1 MAIIEF
7 EGIQNARDLG
17 GIPVYGGKTVA
28 PGLFIRCGSLDK
40 PTESDIQKI
49 RGDLHVATIIDVRTG
64 WERAAKLDVE
74 IEGIENLHI
83 PFFDKKIVGIEYE
96 KPVEGTKKVG
106 NDFACDPSDFYQAM
120 ANPLTAVFM
129 GKGLKVTFDNALQG
143 RTTLIHCSGGK
154 DRAGVFSL
162 LLLSVLGA
170 NREDILEDYLLT
182 NVSREANIKPI
193 YERFLRLTGD
203 EELARK
209 VTDDHKAKPSNLENF
224 YASVDRKFGGMDTFI
239 ANQLG
244 ISDEDREL
252 LRAACTR

>member
-17 GIPVYGGKTVA
+17 GIPTYDGREVIG
-28 PGLFIRCGSLDK
+28 GLFIRCGSLDK
-40 PTESDIQKI
+40 PTVRDIQKI
-49 RGDLHVATIIDVRTG
+49 REDLHVATIVDVRTG
-64 WERAAKLDVE
+64 WERAAKPDVE
-74 IEGIENLHI
+74 IDGVENLHI
-83 PFFDKKIVGIEYE
+83 PFFDNEIVGIEYE
-96 KPVEGTKKVG
+96 KPVEGTQRVG
-106 NDFACDPSDFYQAM
+106 KDFACDPSDFYQAM

-129 GKGLKVTFDNALQG
+129 GKGLKVAFDNAVQG

-154 DRAGVFSL
+154 DRAGILSL

-170 NREDILEDYLLT
+170 SRADILEDYLLT
-182 NVSREANIKPI
+182 NISREAHITPI

-209 VTDDHKAKPSNLENF
+209 ITDDHKAKPSNLENF
-224 YASVDRKFGGMDTFI
+224 YASVERKFGGMDAFI

-244 ISDEDREL
+244 ISDERRKL